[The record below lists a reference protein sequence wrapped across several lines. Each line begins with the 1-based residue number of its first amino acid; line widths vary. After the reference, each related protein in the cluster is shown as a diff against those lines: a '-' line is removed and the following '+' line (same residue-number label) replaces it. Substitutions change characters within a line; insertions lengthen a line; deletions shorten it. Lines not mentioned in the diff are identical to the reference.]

1 MDEKKFYQENLR
13 QTIIKYKRGELNLSK
28 ACSQISIDTG
38 LQEEIIAC
46 FLKVM
51 KRENILQMTKGAS
64 NYDWTNK
71 SRWAKRYEWAPS

>member
-28 ACSQISIDTG
+28 ASSQISIDTG

-51 KRENILQMTKGAS
+51 KRENILQMNKGAS
-64 NYDWTNK
+64 NYD
-71 SRWAKRYEWAPS
+71 